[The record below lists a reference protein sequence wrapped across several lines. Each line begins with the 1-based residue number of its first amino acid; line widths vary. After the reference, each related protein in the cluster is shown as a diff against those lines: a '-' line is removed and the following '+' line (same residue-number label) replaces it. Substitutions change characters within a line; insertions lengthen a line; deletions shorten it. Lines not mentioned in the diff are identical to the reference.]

1 MNYFYNYVNIFASNI
16 KYNTMKKFLLSA
28 FLIFTVTLSAS
39 ESLIYSDSLSIE
51 VLEDKLNLIEE
62 KALKSIQTEN
72 YEYIDQLIRSGK
84 INPRMK
90 INGKPLIIHAAIHDK
105 AEMILLLATY
115 GAMLVEPKC
124 DEGKNIMEYA
134 KESNAIHAQAQIII
148 IQA

>member
-1 MNYFYNYVNIFASNI
+1 MNNFYHFVNIFASNI
-16 KYNTMKKFLLSA
+16 KYIVMKKFLLSA
-28 FLIFTVTLSAS
+28 FLIFTFTSNAS

-51 VLEDKLNLIEE
+51 VTGDKLNLIEE

-115 GAMLVEPKC
+115 GAMLVEPTC

>member
-1 MNYFYNYVNIFASNI
+1 MNNFYHFVNIFESNI
-16 KYNTMKKFLLSA
+16 KYIVMKNFLLSA

-62 KALKSIQTEN
+62 KALNAIQTEN
-72 YEYIDQLIRSGK
+72 YEYINQLIRSGK

-115 GAMLVEPKC
+115 GAMLVEPTC

-148 IQA
+148 IKA

>member
-1 MNYFYNYVNIFASNI
+1 MNNFYHFVNIFASNI
-16 KYNTMKKFLLSA
+16 KYIVMKKFLLSA